1 MKELEDQ
8 TRVRSILRL
17 EHGNQAIRI
26 TEWHVRGDEYG
37 RPFQLDFRN

>member
-26 TEWHVRGDEYG
+26 TEWHVRALEEMSMEGL
-37 RPFQLDFRN
+37 FN